1 MTNGQLSSQTI
12 NQMYFENRAKT
23 SSQSSNNDPTCFS
36 SLQNRSISRSGLDI
50 YGLDIDSVKQAV
62 SMSFWLPGDQSIYGI
77 PEREDTLELKMT
89 TGSDPYQ
96 MFATD
101 HVHAPNEKGGL
112 YGSIP
117 YIMGLSED
125 TATSLLWINSART
138 MVELDKLNDKN
149 GTMVTF
155 SSEANSLEF
164 FMFTNGVKTQRIITN
179 RVKQA
184 NKDLAT
190 ISGFAPLPLVHTLGY
205 HFCKWNSVSADI
217 LMDRNQNF
225 TQYGFPVDVLWSD
238 IEWAQ

>member
-23 SSQSSNNDPTCFS
+23 SSQSSNNDPACFS

-164 FMFTNGVKTQRIITN
+164 FMFTNGVKTQRIKTN

>member
-23 SSQSSNNDPTCFS
+23 SSQSSNNDPACFI

-164 FMFTNGVKTQRIITN
+164 FMFTNGVKTQRIKTN

>member
-1 MTNGQLSSQTI
+1 
-12 NQMYFENRAKT
+12 
-23 SSQSSNNDPTCFS
+23 
-36 SLQNRSISRSGLDI
+36 
-50 YGLDIDSVKQAV
+50 
-62 SMSFWLPGDQSIYGI
+62 MSFWLPGEQSIYGI

-125 TATSLLWINSART
+125 SATSLLWINSART
-138 MVELDKLNDKN
+138 MVELDKVNDKN

-164 FMFTNGVKTQRIITN
+164 FMFTNGVKTQRMQTN

-225 TQYGFPVDVLWSD
+225 TKYGFPVDVLWSD